1 MSESISE
8 NIPAPEDARPAHVS
22 ALYALLGGRPVLLP
36 IPPSFEAKPMKGPL
50 YDEWQ
55 KVSWAD
61 TQSHA
66 AVVTFSRA
74 RKPEEG
80 PGDRVVYKR
89 ENLRRL
95 IEDPRNNLGVLQGAA
110 SVLEEAGRSW
120 RLCSI
125 DIDHDEDVA
134 KFLAVNPRLAETLQT
149 VGSRGRNFWVWVEGE
164 CPPLH
169 KDVTWAKEDA
179 TSNKERPFGEWRS
192 TGGQTVIY
200 GTHPKGMLYRRDVEK
215 APVRLTFAEIAWP
228 AGLFLPWVPPPEA
241 PGVIAQRE
249 HDALVK
255 EHGKPYEKTEKGGLV
270 INQTFFAAL
279 YHSGHTVVF
288 SPEEKQFYRYEG
300 PATGLW
306 VKQTDDNV
314 RKELA
319 ADIKGYADKNM
330 EPRLIVMRTTT
341 LENAITAKIRGFSER
356 WGAWTRQLSKKTNR
370 ARAVAHLRDWML
382 DLDNDP
388 PLKVSFAPE
397 FMSRNRI
404 DVALDPAAKCPRFL
418 NELLGTALHADD
430 VTLLRKMAGQI
441 LLGVNL
447 AQKIVILTGLEG
459 RGKSTFVKVMQ
470 RVIGEVNCG
479 ELRTEHLA
487 ERFEIFRMLTKS
499 LIVGNDVP
507 GGFLMTEGAYVMK
520 SLVGGDLKDAEP
532 KNGNEGYSIR
542 GEFNILI
549 TCNTRLRVKLDG
561 DAGAWRRRLLL
572 IPYEAPPPKKKD
584 PFFVENLVASEA
596 SGILNWMI
604 AGAVDLLAD
613 LEEFGDVQLTK
624 AQKDRVES
632 LLAESDSVRD
642 FARRGCAKADVN
654 AKLTSEA
661 ALAAYVAWC
670 ERRGWSPMPSK
681 RVEQL
686 LPDALLEIH
695 GATKSNDIKLYPTD
709 KAKRGYR
716 GVRLLGAG
724 GGDPGEGTAASDGAA
739 TVGAGIKEDGGTD
752 AGGANTP
759 SDPSAPGAHQGGGG
773 ARSAD
778 FPPDCPFD
786 QEARS

>member
-1 MSESISE
+1 MSEPISE
-8 NIPAPEDARPAHVS
+8 PLPAAEEPRPAHVS

-36 IPPSFEAKPMKGPL
+36 IPPLSHGPTKGPL

-55 KVSWAD
+55 KVSWED
-61 TQSHA
+61 TQNHA
-66 AVVTFSRA
+66 TVLTFSRS

-80 PGDRVVYKR
+80 AGDRIIYRR

-95 IEDPRNNLGVLQGAA
+95 IDDLRNNLGVLQGAPSA
-110 SVLEEAGRSW
+110 LMEDGRTW
-120 RLCSI
+120 HLCSI

-164 CPPLH
+164 YPPLH
-169 KDVTWAKEDA
+169 KDVTWAKPDG
-179 TSNKERPFGEWRS
+179 SSDKEKAFGEWRS
-192 TGGQTVIY
+192 TGGQTVIW

-215 APVRLTFAEIAWP
+215 PPVRLTFAEIVWP
-228 AGLFLPWVPPPEA
+228 EGLFRPWLPPPKSPAEEA
-241 PGVIAQRE
+241 QEE

-255 EHGKPYEKTEKGGLV
+255 EHGKPYEKKDRGGLD
-270 INQTFFAAL
+270 INQTFFAAY
-279 YHSGHTVVF
+279 YHSRHTVVF

-306 VKQTDDNV
+306 VKQTDDSV

-319 ADIKGYADKNM
+319 ADIKTYADKNV

-341 LENAITAKIRGFSER
+341 LENAITAKIRGFAER
-356 WGAWTRQLSKKTNR
+356 WGAWTRQLSPKTNR
-370 ARAVAHLRDWML
+370 ARAIAHLRDWML
-382 DLDNDP
+382 DLDADP
-388 PLKVSFAPE
+388 PLMVKFAPE

-404 DVALDPAAKCPRFL
+404 DVALDPKAECPRFL
-418 NELLGTALHADD
+418 NELLGTALHVDD
-430 VTLLRKMAGQI
+430 VRLLRKMAGQI

-507 GGFLMTEGAYVMK
+507 GSFLMTEGAYVMK

-561 DAGAWRRRLLL
+561 DAGAWRRRLILL
-572 IPYEAPPPKKKD
+572 PYEAPPPKKKD

-613 LEEFGDVQLTK
+613 LAEFGDVQLTK

-642 FARRGCAKADVN
+642 FARRGCAKGEESDKV
-654 AKLTSEA
+654 TSED

-681 RVEQL
+681 RVEQM

-695 GATKSNDIKLYPTD
+695 GAAKSNDIKRYPGD

-716 GVRLLGAG
+716 GLRLLGAG
-724 GGDPGEGTAASDGAA
+724 GGDVGEGTAASDGAE
-739 TVGAGIKEDGGTD
+739 TVGDDMKEAGAQ
-752 AGGANTP
+752 AGGEVTP
-759 SDPSAPGAHQGGGG
+759 IAPNATQGHQAASA

-778 FPPDCPFD
+778 DPSDCPFD
-786 QEARS
+786 EEDRP

>member
-1 MSESISE
+1 MSEPISE
-8 NIPAPEDARPAHVS
+8 NLPVEEPRPAHVS

-36 IPPSFEAKPMKGPL
+36 IPPLSSGPTKGPL
-50 YDEWQ
+50 YDAWQ
-55 KVSWAD
+55 KVSWED
-61 TQSHA
+61 TQNHA
-66 AVVTFSRA
+66 TVLTFSRP

-80 PGDRVVYKR
+80 PGDRIIYRR

-95 IEDPRNNLGVLQGAA
+95 IDDLRNNLGVLQGAPSA
-110 SVLEEAGRSW
+110 LMEAGRTW
-120 RLCSI
+120 HLCSI

-169 KDVTWAKEDA
+169 KDVTWAKPDGA
-179 TSNKERPFGEWRS
+179 SDKEKPFGEWRS
-192 TGGQTVIY
+192 TGGQTVIW
-200 GTHPKGMLYRRDVEK
+200 GTHPKGMPYRRDVEK
-215 APVRLTFAEIAWP
+215 PPVRLTFAEIVWP
-228 AGLFLPWVPPPEA
+228 AGLFLPWVPPVKA
-241 PGVIAQRE
+241 PAVVAQEE
-249 HDALVK
+249 HDALVA
-255 EHGKPYEKTEKGGLV
+255 EHGKPYEKTARGGLD
-270 INQTFFAAL
+270 INQTFFAA
-279 YHSGHTVVF
+279 YFNSRHTLVF
-288 SPEEKQFYRYEG
+288 SPEEKLFYRYDG
-300 PATGLW
+300 PKTGLW
-306 VKQTDDNV
+306 VKQTDDSV

-319 ADIKGYADKNM
+319 ADIKTYADKNA
-330 EPRLIVMRTTT
+330 EPRLIMMRTTT
-341 LENAITAKIRGFSER
+341 LENAITAKIRGFAER
-356 WGAWTRQLSKKTNR
+356 WAAWQRALSPKTNR
-370 ARAVAHLRDWML
+370 PRAIAHLRDWML
-382 DLDNDP
+382 DLDADP
-388 PLKVSFAPE
+388 PLMVKFAPE

-404 DVALDPAAKCPRFL
+404 DVALDPKAGCPRFL

-430 VTLLRKMAGQI
+430 VRLLRKMAGQI

-507 GGFLMTEGAYVMK
+507 GSFLMTEGAYVMK

-561 DAGAWRRRLLL
+561 DAGAWRRRLILL
-572 IPYEAPPPKKKD
+572 PYEAPPPKKKD

-613 LEEFGDVQLTK
+613 LAEFGDVQLTK

-642 FARRGCAKADVN
+642 FARRGCARAPESEKV
-654 AKLTSEA
+654 TSED

-681 RVEQL
+681 RVEQM

-695 GATKSNDIKLYPTD
+695 GAAKSNDIKRYPGD

-716 GVRLLGAG
+716 GLSLLGAG
-724 GGDPGEGTAASDGAA
+724 GGDPGEGTAASDGAE
-739 TVGAGIKEDGGTD
+739 TVGDDMKEGGAQ
-752 AGGANTP
+752 AGGEVT
-759 SDPSAPGAHQGGGG
+759 PSAPNAPQGHQAASA

-778 FPPDCPFD
+778 DLSDCPFD
-786 QEARS
+786 EEDRP